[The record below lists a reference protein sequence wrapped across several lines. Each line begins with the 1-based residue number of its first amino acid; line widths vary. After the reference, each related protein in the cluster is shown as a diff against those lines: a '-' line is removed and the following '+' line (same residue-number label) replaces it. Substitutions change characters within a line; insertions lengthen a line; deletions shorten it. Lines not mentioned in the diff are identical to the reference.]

1 MFPELSYLDI
11 TNRLEVLRTQQRK
24 TNIEI
29 AMLEEMKS
37 RKLSEEFIKWNLY
50 QSRKKDIYDPYP
62 TVRF

>member
-37 RKLSEEFIKWNLY
+37 RKLNEEFINLNLY
-50 QSRKKDIYDPYP
+50 QSRKRDIYDPYP

>member
-1 MFPELSYLDI
+1 MFPEMSYLEI

-29 AMLEEMKS
+29 ATLEEMKS
-37 RKLSEEFIKWNLY
+37 RKLSEEFGKFTLNRV
-50 QSRKKDIYDPYP
+50 RKKDVYDPYP